1 MAEPNSI
8 TESERRLSN
17 SYAPQFFADK
27 GRRETDEQHRLTRFA
42 DFKALQELLELQAGE
57 RACLAY
63 MERNGSYKRR
73 VVEYLR
79 SSVDARETE
88 IRNLRANDRWLKK
101 YPGSLLCALKIPA
114 AQTPKTKLA
123 IIAVPILYLDFI
135 VYPPLL

>member
-17 SYAPQFFADK
+17 SYAGQFFADK

-42 DFKALQELLELQAGE
+42 GFKALQELLELQAGE
-57 RACLAY
+57 QACLAY

-88 IRNLRANDRWLKK
+88 IRNFRVNDRWFDEN
-101 YPGSLLCALKIPA
+101 A
-114 AQTPKTKLA
+114 A
-123 IIAVPILYLDFI
+123 VE
-135 VYPPLL
+135 